1 MQSVTEPEGKT
12 TTYSY
17 DMAGNRARKEVSN
30 PGSAPIVTEYTYN
43 VSNQLMKQHTSD
55 GTVTEYTYDA
65 NGNLIYEETEF
76 EESTGFEEVTRA
88 VTGSAIDVSVSAVTG
103 SAIRYTYDAFNRL
116 TEYSS
121 GDISVE
127 YSYNAEDYRIGKR
140 VVDTNGV
147 EVIQYFY
154 EGDHVLFETD
164 GSGSITAYNLYGN
177 HLISRSVQGE
187 QYYYLYNAH
196 GDVVML
202 MDADSGA
209 VAATYRYDAF
219 GNLLQ
224 QTGYADNNIT
234 YAGYQY
240 DEETGLYYLNARYYN
255 SNTGRFLT
263 EDTYR
268 GRQQDPLSLH
278 RYTYCHNNPLIYWDP
293 TGHAAKKYKED
304 YFYSVTTGQRHPK
317 CEIGSAGSYV
327 YQMERM
333 LEYAG
338 YHTGDSEDSIFD
350 GNTLN
355 AVRLFQR
362 DNNLNVT
369 GIVEQKAW
377 AYLQIQP
384 ELKKLENR
392 YNCNSISKEE
402 YEERVFGLKLMA
414 DRVPYKYDDRSLEVL
429 QYKMLECY
437 AYGVVAGSSM
447 IELATMMLT
456 LGASETMGDAA
467 DLILDLPTAIV
478 NPTPDTIGSVAFDA
492 ACLLLPDGPLN
503 YADEV
508 DDIADLGKRA
518 GKSSAGV
525 LDNANFAQKTFGN
538 TFSAKGREIYSNLVG
553 EPINTIDDL
562 VNAIKSGKVN
572 VADLSVEYI
581 VRDGNTLIL
590 NTRTSQALTQ
600 AGIPRSQWN
609 AIDRTGIDLYEE
621 MLSGQLSRN
630 KLTSEG
636 ISTVRPSG
644 GK

>member
-1 MQSVTEPEGKT
+1 
-12 TTYSY
+12 
-17 DMAGNRARKEVSN
+17 MAGNRARKEVSN
-30 PGSAPIVTEYTYN
+30 PGSVPIVTEYTYN
-43 VSNQLMKQHTSD
+43 MSNQLMKQHTSD

-76 EESTGFEEVTRA
+76 EESTEVEEVTGAVSGSAIEIPVRAVSGSAIDVSAGA
-88 VTGSAIDVSVSAVTG
+88 VTGSAIEVSARPVTG
-103 SAIRYTYDAFNRL
+103 SAIRYTYDKFNRL

-127 YSYNAEDYRIGKR
+127 YSYNAEDYRVGKR

-164 GSGSITAYNLYGN
+164 GTGSITAYNLYGN

-202 MDADSGA
+202 MDTATGA
-209 VAATYRYDAF
+209 IAATYRYDAF

-224 QTGYADNNIT
+224 QTGDADNNIT

-304 YFYSVTTGQRHPK
+304 YFYSVTTGQLHPE

-333 LEYAG
+333 LECAG
-338 YHTGDSEDSIFD
+338 YRTGDSEDSIFD
-350 GNTLN
+350 GNTLQ

-362 DNNLNVT
+362 DNGLKVT

-384 ELKKLENR
+384 QLKELENR
-392 YNCNSISKEE
+392 YKHNSISKEE
-402 YEERVFGLKLMA
+402 YEAQVFKLKIMA
-414 DRVPYKYDDRSLEVL
+414 DRVPYKYDDKTVEVARNELYGRFYLGLLIGKTALEL
-429 QYKMLECY
+429 Q
-437 AYGVVAGSSM
+437 
-447 IELATMMLT
+447 TMVLT
-456 LGASETMGDAA
+456 LGASEAMGDGA
-467 DLILDLPTAIV
+467 DLILDLPKAIV
-478 NPTPDTIGSVAFDA
+478 NPTPDTIGSAAYDA

-508 DDIADLGKRA
+508 DDIVDLGKKA
-518 GKSSAGV
+518 GSGSKASNIDEFVDLTDFRSTHILNNHRFGVEKPDKTLFPKEWSDEKILHYVSDIATDPSATWGMGKWNSPYAIGV
-525 LDNANFAQKTFGN
+525 REGIEIRVDFYPDAHPKYRGKISTAYPLN
-538 TFSAKGREIYSNLVG
+538 TPPNPAKG
-553 EPINTIDDL
+553 
-562 VNAIKSGKVN
+562 
-572 VADLSVEYI
+572 
-581 VRDGNTLIL
+581 
-590 NTRTSQALTQ
+590 
-600 AGIPRSQWN
+600 
-609 AIDRTGIDLYEE
+609 
-621 MLSGQLSRN
+621 
-630 KLTSEG
+630 
-636 ISTVRPSG
+636 G
-644 GK
+644 GL